1 MIEGFDPDR
10 FRKANKGGGGGGGG
24 GLGHPDG
31 PASFHHRGSQNN
43 NARNL
48 AYGSSSQHSAALER
62 SQEVDIPGVI
72 PTYDRSEQQIIAALE
87 QELGI

>member
-10 FRKANKGGGGGGGG
+10 FRKANRGGGGGGV
-24 GLGHPDG
+24 GHPDG

-43 NARNL
+43 NVRNL
-48 AYGSSSQHSAALER
+48 AYGSSSQNSAALER